1 MANTTDQYIAAFPD
15 DVQTRLNSI
24 RAIIRKS
31 APEATES
38 FGYGMPGYKIHG
50 RVLVYFAAYKSHIG
64 FYATPSGQQQFAKA
78 LAKYKQ
84 GKGSVQFPL
93 DKPLPL
99 QLIAKMVKFR
109 VQENLSKA
117 KKSSA
122 GKSKTG
128 RKKRED

>member
-15 DVQTRLNSI
+15 DVQARLNSI

-31 APEATES
+31 APEATEI

-50 RVLVYFAAYKSHIG
+50 RALVYFAGYKSHIG
-64 FYATPSGQQQFAKA
+64 FYATPSGHRQFAKA

-99 QLIAKMVKFR
+99 ALIATMVKFR
-109 VQENLSKA
+109 VRENLAKA
-117 KKSSA
+117 KKA
-122 GKSKTG
+122 VAAKSKTG
-128 RKKRED
+128 QTK

>member
-1 MANTTDQYIAAFPD
+1 MANTTEQYIAAFPD
-15 DVQTRLNSI
+15 DVQARLNSI
-24 RAIIRKS
+24 RAIIRKN
-31 APEATES
+31 APEAKES

-64 FYATPSGQQQFAKA
+64 FYATPSGHRQFAKA

-99 QLIAKMVKFR
+99 ELIATMVKFR
-109 VQENLSKA
+109 VQENLSRA
-117 KKSSA
+117 KKA
-122 GKSKTG
+122 VAAKSKTG
-128 RKKRED
+128 RTK